1 MLNGRLRSAV
11 MVAGL
16 GLGWT
21 LMAPQAATAQ
31 CTYDVYPSS
40 VDDVDDGGDSGSLS
54 VGWSHPPLPF
64 DVDPLCGDSWFAV
77 SNDPWISTRTSDT
90 DNFTLYYT
98 VAANP
103 TTTARTG
110 TITVSGH
117 ATFTIDQL
125 AAPPCPPSPRVSS
138 TSLSFTSAG
147 GMQTVDVQEA
157 AHCRYGVRGNPTWI
171 GVRPANVAGDGS
183 VTVTVDPN
191 TGSSTLSGTVTIGG
205 TTVPVDVP
213 PPACTFQVEYTSREV
228 ADDAGQYDVSVTAS
242 AATCR
247 WSMTSHAGWLD
258 VRTPNRTGSTH
269 GTYRTR
275 DNIGSPERI
284 GTMTV
289 AGHTV
294 TITQRGSEPPPPPPP
309 PPPPNGCPNAPA
321 VQPESV
327 SLASA
332 AEQSDQVTL
341 QQAETCRY
349 AVTETLDWLRVSPST
364 VAGNGVVTLTTE
376 TANDMASAR
385 SGTVTIGSATITV
398 SQCPASPTR
407 VTHSSPVRVPDTGR
421 TFVIGVP
428 YPSDCRWPVADDQDW
443 ITPNRSTI
451 AGYEKVPITVQPNDG
466 ATRSGTVRFGELT
479 VSIVQEPLSRLS
491 EKRDEL
497 LQDWASRTGNAND
510 VCRGWDNLNSSAKEV
525 FIWNTHRLH
534 LVDMG
539 DSSTML
545 DHVDRLYA
553 IYGKDGGECGG
564 IEYNRTFM
572 SMTTNGMTSDLQDK
586 LVRVD
591 FGDDEILRPWRQS
604 RDHSCRWYNIL
615 ALGECVHTPF
625 HDSVETEITIDGQDK
640 EPGAQLHF
648 FGQRDVVY
656 VRRYFFD
663 GQVAC
668 GVDERFAPRSEVCT
682 AGNCYTITGP
692 SPCPLQ
698 PRYQDMIL
706 SDPIASYTRGPRNSQ
721 QYNRVTITDAYSFEM
736 DQDYGGRNRSA
747 PSCLHGGVPMREIY
761 SQNYGNPR
769 WNWQPP
775 ACHDRLSSKFSDDAL
790 PSDVTQV
797 RAVHVTELRDRIN
810 AVRILFGL
818 TPFAWT
824 DAIITPG
831 STPIKALHLTELRRA
846 LAEAYTVANRDTPT
860 YTDTTIVAGRTA
872 IRSVHLREL
881 RLAVLALEE

>member
-1 MLNGRLRSAV
+1 M
-11 MVAGL
+11 
-16 GLGWT
+16 
-21 LMAPQAATAQ
+21 
-31 CTYDVYPSS
+31 
-40 VDDVDDGGDSGSLS
+40 
-54 VGWSHPPLPF
+54 
-64 DVDPLCGDSWFAV
+64 
-77 SNDPWISTRTSDT
+77 I
-90 DNFTLYYT
+90 
-98 VAANP
+98 
-103 TTTARTG
+103 
-110 TITVSGH
+110 
-117 ATFTIDQL
+117 
-125 AAPPCPPSPRVSS
+125 
-138 TSLSFTSAG
+138 
-147 GMQTVDVQEA
+147 
-157 AHCRYGVRGNPTWI
+157 
-171 GVRPANVAGDGS
+171 
-183 VTVTVDPN
+183 
-191 TGSSTLSGTVTIGG
+191 
-205 TTVPVDVP
+205 
-213 PPACTFQVEYTSREV
+213 
-228 ADDAGQYDVSVTAS
+228 
-242 AATCR
+242 
-247 WSMTSHAGWLD
+247 SHAGWLD

-269 GTYRTR
+269 GTYRTG
-275 DNIGSPERI
+275 DNIGSPQRV

-294 TITQRGSEPPPPPPP
+294 TITQRGTEPPPPNTSPVAVDDTATTQTDTPVKISVLANDTDANNDSLTVAAVVQAPAQGTAVVDTGGQTITYEPPMAWTGVTTFTYRVTDGRLTAVAKVTVTVDAAP
-309 PPPPNGCPNAPA
+309 SNGCPDAPTA
-321 VQPESV
+321 QPESV

-385 SGTVTIGSATITV
+385 SGTVTIGNATITV

-407 VTHSSPVRVPDTGR
+407 VTSSSPIRVPDTGQ

-428 YPSDCRWPVADDQDW
+428 YRSDCSWPVAADDDW
-443 ITPNRSTI
+443 ITPSRSKI
-451 AGYEKVPITVQPNDG
+451 SGYEKVPITVQPNDG

-479 VSIVQEPLSRLS
+479 VVVVQEPLSRLS
-491 EKRDEL
+491 ENRDEL

-510 VCRGWDNLNSSAKEV
+510 VCRGWDNLNWSAKEIL
-525 FIWNTHRLH
+525 IWNTHRLH

-553 IYGKDGGECGG
+553 IYGKDGSECGG

-586 LVRVD
+586 LVRAA

-615 ALGECVHTPF
+615 ALGQCVHIPF
-625 HDSVETEITIDGQDK
+625 HDSVETENTIDGQDK

-648 FGQRDVVY
+648 FGQRDVVN

-668 GVDERFAPRSEVCT
+668 GVDEQFAPRSEVCT
-682 AGNCYTITGP
+682 AGNCFTITGP

-706 SDPIASYTRGPRNSQ
+706 PDPIASYTRGPQNSQ
-721 QYNRVTITDAYSFEM
+721 QYNRVTIADAYSFEM

-761 SQNYGNPR
+761 SQNYGNPG
-769 WNWQPP
+769 WNWQPS
-775 ACHDRLSSKFSDDAL
+775 ACHDRLSFRFSGDEL
-790 PSDVTQV
+790 TSDVTQV

-818 TPFAWT
+818 MPFGWT
-824 DAIITPG
+824 DATITPG

-860 YTDTTIVAGRTA
+860 YTDTTILAGRTA